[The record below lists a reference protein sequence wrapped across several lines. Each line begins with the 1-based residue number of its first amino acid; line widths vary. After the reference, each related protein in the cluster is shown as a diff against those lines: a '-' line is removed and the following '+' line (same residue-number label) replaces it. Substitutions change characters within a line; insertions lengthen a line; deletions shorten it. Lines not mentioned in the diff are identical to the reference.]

1 MNQQYPLESIPVKLE
16 EVVENIEVGE
26 AKTGP
31 GRPRR
36 YSNSALVRFHVYRF
50 AKGGWS
56 VRRMRRELKRQPK
69 LRRLLGMPSVP
80 SLSTLSERSKY
91 LPWQELWAKEAKRRI
106 VVIDATPLLSSTN
119 DADAKWGMGSDDKW
133 FYGYKLYLLLDA
145 DTGEVLGL
153 ELKTAN
159 CNESPVGRELLK
171 GLPKAKGVALA
182 DAAYD
187 AAANF
192 RTALVRG
199 YHLLTSTNPRRGE
212 AKQAPRQLN
221 AQTMRR
227 PEMKALFKK
236 RLDIERVFGVCKD
249 VLQLAYLRVQGFAAV
264 KRHVLA
270 AITAFSV
277 LAQALTAQGCSMLQ
291 VAQIAA

>member
-16 EVVENIEVGE
+16 EVVENIEVSE

-31 GRPRR
+31 GQPRR
-36 YSNSALVRFHVYRF
+36 Y
-50 AKGGWS
+50 
-56 VRRMRRELKRQPK
+56 
-69 LRRLLGMPSVP
+69 RLHL
-80 SLSTLSERSKY
+80 
-91 LPWQELWAKEAKRRI
+91 
-106 VVIDATPLLSSTN
+106 
-119 DADAKWGMGSDDKW
+119 
-133 FYGYKLYLLLDA
+133 GYKLYLLLDA

-227 PEMKALFKK
+227 PEMKALFKSRCPSFRESACRCPRFPTRRRASSASAPAALERTSTSPARAQRASPT
-236 RLDIERVFGVCKD
+236 RLA
-249 VLQLAYLRVQGFAAV
+249 LFAPP
-264 KRHVLA
+264 
-270 AITAFSV
+270 
-277 LAQALTAQGCSMLQ
+277 
-291 VAQIAA
+291 